1 MQQLLPAAGS
11 WAHPACAMRWV
22 AGGVCMAH
30 VCAGSF
36 VVGKGSPSS
45 MYEQSMCMTV
55 VSCGLLLYGWAS

>member
-1 MQQLLPAAGS
+1 
-11 WAHPACAMRWV
+11 
-22 AGGVCMAH
+22 MAH

-45 MYEQSMCMTV
+45 MYEQSMCMTA